1 MTDVLKPFINFEGF
15 GFLKKMFIWS
25 VLMEPML
32 YFIFYY
38 GTVFFISGNLSKML
52 QTFFFLFLFFRYWVY
67 FLANQRYEVNFNIL
81 NSPIYYF
88 LILYLIYT
96 FISLLVGIS
105 FNMYSLELTF
115 DQVNDFPRDSFG
127 SGVVNK
133 ILGSYFIFLYYIL
146 FFILFTATFLN
157 SNEVI
162 SYFFRL
168 FKLIFFITILTG
180 YMDYFLYAFTGIDLI
195 ARHFFDGVGVGARF
209 HGFAGEPRQAAVYLV
224 FSLAVLQLE
233 SIYFKIKFNNWYY
246 LLIIPAF
253 LLTVSVTAILMLAIF
268 FGFATLYFLRDFF
281 SLRTLVFLII
291 LSLSLIAGY
300 LSTIYIERFSD
311 YIEAFDDLFFLLE
324 SGEELPLLIRVQIG
338 EIAPVFEMFIMLRE
352 GNVMPV
358 IFGSGLGSIPVTL
371 YGFLGNM
378 DGWGNPNAQ
387 IIRIL
392 FETGVLGML
401 LYILAFL
408 YPLRTL
414 TKDFSIS
421 DKRVIML
428 SMMLLLSANLAL
440 RSSTLMIYFGLLIA
454 VCAQINSRINSEKL
468 NQDE

>member
-1 MTDVLKPFINFEGF
+1 MTDSLKPFISFEGF

-52 QTFFFLFLFFRYWVY
+52 QTFFILFLVFRYLVY
-67 FLANQRYEVNFNIL
+67 FLSNQRYEVNLNIL
-81 NSPIYYF
+81 NSPVYFF
-88 LILYLIYT
+88 LILYLLYS
-96 FISLLVGIS
+96 FISLLVGLS
-105 FNMYSLELTF
+105 FGMYSLELTF
-115 DQVNDFPRDSFG
+115 DQVNDFPRGSFE
-127 SGVVNK
+127 SGVINK
-133 ILGSYFIFLYYIL
+133 IMGSYFIFLYYIL

-157 SNEVI
+157 SDEVI
-162 SYFFRL
+162 GYFFRL
-168 FKLIFFITILTG
+168 FKIFFLITLVTG
-180 YMDYFLYAFTGIDLI
+180 YLDYFLFATTGIDLI
-195 ARHFFDGVGVGARF
+195 ARHFFDGVGVGQRF

-224 FSLAVLQLE
+224 FALAVLQLE
-233 SIYFKIKFNNWYY
+233 SIYYKTKFSNWYY
-246 LLIIPAF
+246 CLIIPAF
-253 LLTVSVTAILMLAIF
+253 FLTVSVTAILMLAIF
-268 FGFATLYFLRDFF
+268 FGFATIYFLRDFF

-291 LSLSLIAGY
+291 FCLSILAGY
-300 LSTIYIERFSD
+300 LSTIYISRFGD
-311 YIEAFDDLFFLLE
+311 YLEAFDDLFFLLD
-324 SGEELPLLIRVQIG
+324 SGSELPLLIRVQIG
-338 EIAPVFEMFIMLRE
+338 EIAPVFEMFTMLRE

-358 IFGSGLGSIPVTL
+358 IFGSGMGSIPVTL

-392 FETGVLGML
+392 FETGLLGTL

-408 YPLRTL
+408 YPLRSL
-414 TKDFSIS
+414 TKNFSIT
-421 DKRVIML
+421 DKRIILL
-428 SMMLLLSANLAL
+428 SMMLLLSANFAL

-454 VCAQINSRINSEKL
+454 VCTQINSRINSEKL